1 MFEIP
6 AISLI
11 LALGA
16 CVWVGARGRTMF
28 DQLLASNSAGT
39 CAVLLI
45 SIIGFLTDRPEFLD
59 LALVYCLLNVVST
72 IAVLKY
78 FKYGNLGGESQSDI
92 SLPTGRSTD
101 DRGPG

>member
-1 MFEIP
+1 
-6 AISLI
+6 
-11 LALGA
+11 
-16 CVWVGARGRTMF
+16 MF

-78 FKYGNLGGESQSDI
+78 FKHGNLGGESQSDI